1 MWIQPTVVYDQPEGT
16 TAMDV
21 FRQVLTANG
30 YTYEAKGSYVQ
41 AVIKPDGTKVAEF
54 SKDPI
59 PAGSF
64 ASTGSSRTLPCKT
77 TSSRTAT

>member
-1 MWIQPTVVYDQPEGT
+1 MWIQPTIVYDQPEGT

-41 AVIKPDGTKVAEF
+41 AVIKPTARKWPNSARGR
-54 SKDPI
+54 I
-59 PAGSF
+59 PAGSS
-64 ASTGSSRTLPCKT
+64 ASTGSSRTLP
-77 TSSRTAT
+77 

>member
-1 MWIQPTVVYDQPEGT
+1 
-16 TAMDV
+16 MDV

-54 SKDPI
+54 SKI
-59 PAGSF
+59 GR
-64 ASTGSSRTLPCKT
+64 ASCRE
-77 TSSRTAT
+77 RV